1 MVVTGRKRPQ
11 EAQYKMR
18 EITGLAA
25 ILRTSCSFSFGDIDL
40 AVNVKVMRSGRAG
53 QTNVD
58 AWGPPTGV
66 VPDSCPPWGSW
77 ISA

>member
-1 MVVTGRKRPQ
+1 MVVTGRKRSQ

-18 EITGLAA
+18 EITGWAA

-53 QTNVD
+53 QQTWMPGAHRQGSCLIPVRL
-58 AWGPPTGV
+58 GV
-66 VPDSCPPWGSW
+66 HG
-77 ISA
+77 